1 MGLTKYEQ
9 ETIINFNEKERLA
22 SLYTHNQ
29 SLQNTLLS
37 LCQSHPAQVRQT
49 SGNRY
54 GGMTFELPKKW
65 VKIALPRVLPEAQ
78 KKVLEDMNRK
88 NQERRK

>member
-37 LCQSHPAQVRQT
+37 LCQGQTDKRQP
-49 SGNRY
+49 
-54 GGMTFELPKKW
+54 L
-65 VKIALPRVLPEAQ
+65 
-78 KKVLEDMNRK
+78 
-88 NQERRK
+88 RRHDL